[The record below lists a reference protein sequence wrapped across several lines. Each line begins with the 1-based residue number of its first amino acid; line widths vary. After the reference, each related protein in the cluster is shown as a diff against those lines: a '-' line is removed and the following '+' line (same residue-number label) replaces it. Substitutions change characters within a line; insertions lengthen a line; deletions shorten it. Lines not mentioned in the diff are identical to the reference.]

1 MASTSG
7 GRGRPGPD
15 DRRRSSSA
23 SRASNSRSSTS
34 RRRSAGSSGPLIP
47 APRVGEPLVRRRLM
61 LALMGGA
68 AVSLG
73 GRLVWVQGLDASAR
87 AAEAVDQRKVERTI
101 TALRGEIV
109 DRNGAVLARSVE
121 RYDLWVNQMQVG
133 DYAPED
139 EEQGTGV
146 KAAAKVL
153 SPLLDWDVDETEKEL
168 TGDRG
173 FKYLRKNVEPDVR
186 DAVMSQKIPG
196 IGSDRV
202 SERVYPAGRIGA
214 NVIGFVGG
222 DGAALAGAEYKYDE
236 NLRGSNGK
244 VSYERGAGGQI
255 IPTGKQTTKEAI
267 DGDDL
272 VLTIDENLQ
281 WKSQQVIQ
289 ETVEK
294 FGADAG
300 SAVIYNVRTGE
311 LLALADY
318 PTFDP
323 NKPGDAD
330 QEYLGN
336 QSLSNVFEPGSTGK
350 LLTVA
355 CALEKGTATPESK
368 YTIPYTMEFDGNRI
382 KDSHPHETQK
392 LTLAGVLK
400 NSSNVGTVQI
410 AETVSDKDRYE
421 TLKAFGIGTKT
432 GIGLP
437 GESGGILHPVSDWG
451 GRLRYTVAFGQG
463 YSVTPLQMTAAIGAF
478 GNDGVRMQPTIV
490 AGTRDENGVLSAA
503 TTAKG
508 VRACSSATA
517 RTIRALMDND
527 IDDDGEANA
536 SVPNYAVGGKTG
548 TAESGAGY
556 TASFIGMAPIDDP
569 EIAIGVFVY
578 GLKTFISGNTAAAP
592 AFSELMQYTLQT
604 QGIAPT
610 GKKGR
615 TLEDEW

>member
-1 MASTSG
+1 
-7 GRGRPGPD
+7 
-15 DRRRSSSA
+15 
-23 SRASNSRSSTS
+23 
-34 RRRSAGSSGPLIP
+34 
-47 APRVGEPLVRRRLM
+47 M

-68 AVSLG
+68 AVTLG

-87 AAEAVDQRKVERTI
+87 AAEAVDQREVDRTI
-101 TALRGEIV
+101 AALRGEIV

-121 RYDLWVNQMQVG
+121 RYDLWVNQMQVS
-133 DYAPED
+133 DFEPDD
-139 EEQGTGV
+139 EELGTGV

-153 SPLLDWDVDETEKEL
+153 SPLLDWDMDEAEKQL

-173 FKYLRKNVEPDVR
+173 FVYLRKNVEPDVR
-186 DAVMSQKIPG
+186 EAVMSQKIPG

-202 SERVYPAGRIGA
+202 SQRVYPAGKIGA

-222 DGAALAGAEYKYDE
+222 DGKSLGGAELMYDE
-236 NLRGSNGK
+236 NLRGTDGK
-244 VSYERGAGGQI
+244 TSYQRGAGGQV
-255 IPTGKQTTKEAI
+255 IPTAKQTTKEAV

-281 WKSQQVIQ
+281 WKAQ
-289 ETVEK
+289 EVLADTVKK
-294 FGADAG
+294 FNADAG

-323 NKPGDAD
+323 NEFGKTPAD
-330 QEYLGN
+330 QLGN

-355 CALEKGTATPESK
+355 CALEKGKVTPKSE
-368 YTIPYTMEFDGNRI
+368 YTIPYTMDFDGNRI
-382 KDSHPHETQK
+382 KDSHHHETQR

-400 NSSNVGTVQI
+400 ESSNVGTVQI
-410 AETVSDKDRYE
+410 ARTVTNEERYS
-421 TLKAFGIGTKT
+421 TLKAFGIGEKT

-437 GESGGILHPVSDWG
+437 GESGGILHPVSDWH
-451 GRLRYTVAFGQG
+451 GRMAYTIAFGQG
-463 YSVTPLQMTAAIGAF
+463 YSVTPIQMTAAIGAF
-478 GNDGVRMQPTIV
+478 GNDGVRMQPTVV
-490 AGTRDENGVLSAA
+490 AGTRDENGVITAA

-508 VRACSSATA
+508 VRACSSDTA
-517 RTIRALMDND
+517 RTVRALMDND
-527 IDDDGEANA
+527 VDDDEESNA
-536 SVPNYAVGGKTG
+536 AVPNYAVGGKTG

-569 EIAIGVFVY
+569 EIAVGVFVY
-578 GLKTFISGNTAAAP
+578 GLKTFLSGNTVSAP
-592 AFSELMQYTLQT
+592 AFSEIMQYTLQS